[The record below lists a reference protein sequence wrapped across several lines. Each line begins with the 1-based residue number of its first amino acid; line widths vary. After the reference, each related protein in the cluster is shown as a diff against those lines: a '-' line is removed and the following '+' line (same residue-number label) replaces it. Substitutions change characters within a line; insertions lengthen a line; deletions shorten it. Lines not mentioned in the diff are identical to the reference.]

1 MRILIDECLDW
12 RLGRALTG
20 HDCVSVQKMG
30 WGGIKN
36 GRLLALAQAEFDVF
50 LTADRNLS
58 FQQNTTKFQIAV
70 VVLVAGSTQ
79 LNKTLPLMPKVLA
92 LLAGVADGTSRN
104 CQFLKPTSG
113 HGRESF
119 STSGSRCAT
128 ESFFPA
134 HSWFKGSASRN
145 LPQNARA

>member
-50 LTADRNLS
+50 LTADRNLN

-70 VVLVAGSTQ
+70 VVLMAGSTQ
-79 LNKTLPLMPKVLA
+79 LSKTLPLMTKVLA
-92 LLAGVADGTSRN
+92 ILPGLMPGQVAIVS
-104 CQFLKPTSG
+104 S
-113 HGRESF
+113 
-119 STSGSRCAT
+119 
-128 ESFFPA
+128 
-134 HSWFKGSASRN
+134 
-145 LPQNARA
+145 

>member
-36 GRLLALAQAEFDVF
+36 GRLLALAQEEFDVF

-79 LNKTLPLMPKVLA
+79 L
-92 LLAGVADGTSRN
+92 
-104 CQFLKPTSG
+104 F
-113 HGRESF
+113 
-119 STSGSRCAT
+119 
-128 ESFFPA
+128 
-134 HSWFKGSASRN
+134 HSWIELSTTGLERSSVVIQTPK
-145 LPQNARA
+145 QNRFY

>member
-20 HDCVSVQKMG
+20 HDSVSVQKMG

-36 GRLLALAQAEFDVF
+36 GKLLALAQAEFDVF

-79 LNKTLPLMPKVLA
+79 LNKTLPLLPKVLA
-92 LLAGVADGTSRN
+92 LLPGLTPGQVAIV
-104 CQFLKPTSG
+104 
-113 HGRESF
+113 
-119 STSGSRCAT
+119 
-128 ESFFPA
+128 
-134 HSWFKGSASRN
+134 
-145 LPQNARA
+145 NA